1 MGPGR
6 RVRRPAKRRWMVQS
20 PLPPKGKRWRHGE
33 LSMRQVKEVLRQ
45 KWVLGRSH
53 REIARSVGISAGSVG
68 DTLVRAKHVGL
79 ADWAV
84 IAELSEEALEQRL
97 YGPREPA
104 SAARPLPD
112 AAMLD

>member
-1 MGPGR
+1 
-6 RVRRPAKRRWMVQS
+6 
-20 PLPPKGKRWRHGE
+20 
-33 LSMRQVKEVLRQ
+33 MRQVKEVLRQ

-112 AAMLD
+112 AAMLDLELRRKGVTLQLLHVEYLEVHPDGYRYTQFCQH